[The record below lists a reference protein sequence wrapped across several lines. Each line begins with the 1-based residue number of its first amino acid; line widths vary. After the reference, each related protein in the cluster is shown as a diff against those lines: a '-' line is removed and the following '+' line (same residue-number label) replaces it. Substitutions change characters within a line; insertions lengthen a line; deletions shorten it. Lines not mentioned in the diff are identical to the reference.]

1 MEEITNDGIFIT
13 TLNKLCDLIA
23 WKLPEKILYYA
34 VARAWSIAITSV
46 YTTKM
51 PDEINVFQVMAVLN
65 GDIPKHITHPE
76 VKE

>member
-1 MEEITNDGIFIT
+1 MEEVTKEGILIT
-13 TLNKLCDLIA
+13 TLNKVCDWIA
-23 WKLPEKILYYA
+23 WKLPEKVLYYA
-34 VARAWSIAITSV
+34 VARAWSIATTSV

-65 GDIPKHITHPE
+65 GDIPKNIPQTE